1 MSTESPYAPPKSSLV
16 VDVDNYNISRKG
28 YYVVLKPDMEWPS
41 RCFKCNQET
50 SLRKEVK
57 LIYLNPWIYI
67 SIFFTIFLTIILAL
81 IFRKR
86 FTVNLPLCELHIK
99 KRKKFLIFQWAL
111 VAIMSI
117 SILIGVL
124 SNIGVLI
131 FLSFVTFL
139 VILISAIFGRLA
151 FAAKYKNG
159 NIWITGGGKEFLN
172 NLPDFV
178 A

>member
-1 MSTESPYAPPKSSLV
+1 VSIESPYETPKSSLV
-16 VDVDNYNISRKG
+16 DVDNCNISRKG
-28 YYVVLKPDMEWPS
+28 RYAVLKPDIEWPS

-57 LIYLNPWIYI
+57 LTYLNPWIYI
-67 SIFFTIFLTIILAL
+67 SILFTILLTIILAL

-111 VAIMSI
+111 VAVMSI
-117 SILIGVL
+117 SIFIGVL
-124 SNIGVLI
+124 STIDVLVL
-131 FLSFVTFL
+131 LSIVTFL

-151 FAAKYKNG
+151 FAAKYTNG
-159 NIWITGGGKEFLN
+159 NLWITGAGKEFLN